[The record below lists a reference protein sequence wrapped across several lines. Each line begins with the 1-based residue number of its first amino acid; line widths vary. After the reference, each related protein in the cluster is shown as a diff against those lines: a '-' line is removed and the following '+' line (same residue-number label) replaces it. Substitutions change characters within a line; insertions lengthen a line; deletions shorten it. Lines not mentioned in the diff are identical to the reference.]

1 MKVKELISEL
11 QKYPNQDAEINLV
24 SNLIDID
31 NEAFDSENC
40 DIDFFQQDVDNVDN
54 YDVYIFKKNVST
66 EPPIHDLLGDND
78 KLTIKL
84 DTKDKF
90 ANIVILDEKERV
102 LREIQ
107 VDGRHSQPENIAIML
122 SNII

>member
-1 MKVKELISEL
+1 MKVKELIAEL

-54 YDVYIFKKNVST
+54 YDVYIFKKNLST
-66 EPPIHDLLGDND
+66 EPTIHDLLYDND

-84 DTKDKF
+84 DTKDKY

-107 VDGRHSQPENIAIML
+107 VDGRHSQPENIAIIL

>member
-1 MKVKELISEL
+1 MKVKELIAEL

-66 EPPIHDLLGDND
+66 EPTIHDLLDDND

-84 DTKDKF
+84 DTKDKY

-107 VDGRHSQPENIAIML
+107 VDGHHSQPENIAIML